1 MKKIGSILLAV
12 VLVFTLSVGAMAADR
27 DEIVGSYSLCNMDDG
42 SGEDNSEA
50 IAALAAMG
58 MTGSLEIRE
67 DGSAVLDL
75 FGETIDLEFD
85 FEKETVIFVDD
96 VLDFEYEDGYLSF
109 GDDEATFVFT
119 KGELEVKSHD
129 LAFDYYVLEEYVES
143 GEPDDLGDGLIDL
156 IVFSNGKALLR
167 NDGDE
172 LELVFDYDEGIV
184 YPADDEDDFL
194 PFSIGDDLM
203 YFWEE
208 EGVTDTYMSFRL
220 TDPGYVGPY
229 VVTEGYSDE
238 DGDLTEQL
246 AALAAFGMTPTLT
259 IDEDGVGVV
268 DMFGETE
275 TVYFDFDDMTFTT
288 EDDDEV
294 IPFTYAYGR
303 ITMERDGAFLVFS
316 RTLPAAEEVTE
327 DALSESK

>member
-1 MKKIGSILLAV
+1 MKKIWSILLAV
-12 VLVFTLSVGAMAADR
+12 ALVFTLSVGALAADE
-27 DEIVGSYSLCNMDDG
+27 DEIPGSYTLYNMDDG

-58 MTGSLEIRE
+58 MTGTLEIRE

-96 VLDFEYEDGYLSF
+96 VLDYDYEDGYLTF

-119 KGELEVKSHD
+119 KGELEVKGVD
-129 LAFDYYVLEEYVES
+129 LAFDYYVLEEYMES
-143 GEPDDLGDGLIDL
+143 GEPDDMGDDLIDL

-194 PFSIGDDLM
+194 PFSIEDDLL

-208 EGVTDTYMSFRL
+208 EGATDTYISFRL

-229 VVTEGYSDE
+229 VITEAYSEE

-275 TVYFDFDDMTFTT
+275 TLYFDFDDMTFTT
-288 EDDDEV
+288 EEDEV
-294 IPFTYAYGR
+294 TPFTYAYGR
-303 ITMERDGAFLVFS
+303 ITMERDDAYLVFS
-316 RTLPAAEEVTE
+316 RTLPVAEDVTE
-327 DALSESK
+327 DALAESK